1 MSEIRTLGVILA
13 GGAGT
18 RVGGADKG
26 LLTVHGVPV
35 VEQVA
40 AALRPQCDDILIV
53 ANRHKP
59 NYARVARV
67 IGDEMPGHA
76 GPLAGIAAALALVVV
91 SEEVAFGDCHWLL
104 TVPVDC
110 PDFPGDLCQRLR
122 EALDADPRSAC
133 AYARDERKV
142 QPLFALYSLA
152 NGSALL
158 ESARAAAAL
167 HGSVL
172 RWHMELEA
180 QAVDFRDQTAAFH
193 NLNAPEDF
201 RDYERS
207 HGGT

>member
-1 MSEIRTLGVILA
+1 MSGIRPLGVILA

-35 VEQVA
+35 VERVA

-53 ANRHKP
+53 ANRHRSD
-59 NYARVARV
+59 YACVARV
-67 IGDEMPGHA
+67 IGDEIPGHA
-76 GPLAGIAAALALVVV
+76 GPLAGIAAALALVVT
-91 SEEVAFGDCHWLL
+91 SGEEAFGDCHWLL

-110 PDFPGDLCQRLR
+110 PDFPSDLCERLH
-122 EALDADPRSAC
+122 EAFDADPRLPC
-133 AYARDERKV
+133 AYVRDERRL

-152 NGSALL
+152 NGGALL
-158 ESARAAAAL
+158 ESARAAASL
-167 HGSVL
+167 HGSAL
-172 RWHMELEA
+172 RWHLELA
-180 QAVDFRDQTAAFH
+180 ARAVDFGDETAAFH

-207 HGGT
+207 HAGT